1 MATNIHSKRVSP
13 SKLELELICPMSSE
27 FFAIQENDESGTETL
42 YGSQVHLLWET
53 IIRNALNLSE
63 FDEKTKSVDE
73 VIRELN
79 LYDDDMHRLANLYAQ
94 AVIKDIEYEKKRI
107 GDEPLILIETTLD
120 LSYLI
125 PNKESE
131 MIGTLDFGYISND
144 TLVIEDLKT
153 GRIIK
158 KAGTRHDDGS
168 FELLPQL
175 GAYCSGVLY
184 HYGSLYTIKNIRF
197 VIHQE
202 RMNSVS
208 EMELTIDEF
217 KNWESSVLKP
227 GIERLFDKELEV
239 VPNKMCKWCPG
250 KGSCLK
256 RTEENLNIIDK
267 KIEPS
272 LMSDK
277 QIEELLPKL
286 DDISKFVDDVKQQA
300 IKRLHN
306 GRKFKGFKLVYGST
320 KRTFTD
326 SEKVAEILLAN
337 GYQAYSKPKV
347 LGITEVQSQLGKQKM
362 NELLGSLITISNS
375 AETIVPIDDPRE
387 EIKPNENKEI

>member
-1 MATNIHSKRVSP
+1 MATDIHSKRVSP

-27 FFAIQENDESGTETL
+27 FFSAQENDEPGAEAL
-42 YGSQVHLLWET
+42 YGSQVHLLGET

-73 VIRELN
+73 VIKELD
-79 LYDDDMHRLANLYAQ
+79 LYDDEMDRLANLYAKS
-94 AVIKDIEYEKKRI
+94 VIKDIEYEKKRT
-107 GDEPLILIETTLD
+107 GVEPLILIETTLD

-125 PNKESE
+125 PNKECE

-184 HYGSLYTIKNIRF
+184 HYGSLYPIRNIRF

-227 GIERLFDKELEV
+227 GIERLFDKDLKA

-256 RTEENLNIIDK
+256 RAEENLSIIDK

-286 DDISKFVDDVKQQA
+286 DDISKFVEDVKEQA

-306 GRKFKGFKLVYGST
+306 GHKFKGFKLVYGST

-337 GYQAYSKPKV
+337 GYQAYSKPKI
-347 LGITEVQSQLGKQKM
+347 LGITEVQRQLGKQKM
-362 NELLGSLITISNS
+362 TELLGSLITISNGT
-375 AETIVPIDDPRE
+375 ETIVPIDDPRE
-387 EIKPNENKEI
+387 EIKPSENKEK